1 MPRLV
6 PIYYGKFAKFLEY
19 IGCEFDRKKGSHL
32 IYKRSDLLRPIV
44 FPASKELS
52 TIVIMSNLKTLGI
65 SKDKYLEIFE
75 KIK

>member
-1 MPRLV
+1 MPRLT
-6 PIYYGKFAKFLEY
+6 PIHYGKFAKFLEY
-19 IGCEFDRKKGSHL
+19 IGCEFARQEGSHL

-52 TIVIMSNLKTLGI
+52 LTVITNNLRTLNI
-65 SKDKYLEIFE
+65 SKEKYLEIIV